1 MSNNDPSSKDAGNSL
16 YPVAV
21 LIDELRCDDQ
31 KKRLNSIQS
40 FHTICIALGPERCR
54 NELLP
59 YILELLEDD
68 EEILCSLA
76 EVLGGCLEYVG
87 GSAHAEH
94 LLRVL
99 ERLCNI
105 EEVTVRDKVTYSH

>member
-1 MSNNDPSSKDAGNSL
+1 MTDAIHSKDAGSNSSL
-16 YPVAV
+16 YPIAV

-31 KKRLNSIQS
+31 KKRLNAIQS
-40 FHTICIALGPERCR
+40 FHTICIALGPDRCR

-76 EVLGGCLEYVG
+76 EVLGTCLEYVG
-87 GSAHAEH
+87 GPAQAEH

-105 EEVTVRDKVTYSH
+105 EEMSVREKVTCF